1 MWMIKL
7 YYLNREWV
15 VSSHDGKLKK
25 SIGKIYADMQ
35 VHNFNINAQPY
46 YILLDHNG
54 NLLTTPRAYDLDIDA
69 FANFLKTGIEN
80 FKSWRTFLTKK
91 SD

>member
-1 MWMIKL
+1 
-7 YYLNREWV
+7 
-15 VSSHDGKLKK
+15 
-25 SIGKIYADMQ
+25 MQ

-69 FANFLKTGIEN
+69 FYNFLKTGLEN
-80 FKSWRTFLTKK
+80 FKAGEHF
-91 SD
+91 